1 MLKSRLIFTLL
12 YDNGIFS
19 VSRNFN
25 LQSVGNLNWLKDN
38 YDFESIARS
47 VDELIILNV
56 SRGLHDKLLFFNCI
70 KELSSF
76 SFMPIAVGG
85 NIRTIEDAHALFNSG
100 ADKLVLNTPYFMQ
113 PEFIRELIK
122 IYGTQAIVAS
132 IDFKK
137 NSSGF
142 DVFIN
147 NGSKKTNLN
156 LVETIFYVEKL
167 GAGEIF
173 LTSIDRDGTGQGYD
187 LEALEITYKISKVP
201 IIASGGAD
209 TFDKL
214 TEGIKSNFTDAVS
227 TSHLFNF
234 MGDGLFD
241 AREQMLNE
249 GVKLSRWE
257 FKHDLYD

>member
-12 YDNGIFS
+12 YNNGNFS

-25 LQSVGNLNWLKDN
+25 LQSVGDLNWLKDN

-56 SRGLHDKLLFFNCI
+56 SRSDENKSQFYKCI
-70 KELSSF
+70 EDLSLF

-85 NIRTIEDAHALFNSG
+85 RIRSIEDANTLFNSG
-100 ADKLVLNTPYFMQ
+100 ADKLVLNTSYFTA
-113 PEFIRELIK
+113 PSFIEKLIK
-122 IYGTQAIVAS
+122 IYGMQALVAS

-137 NSSGF
+137 SNTDF

-147 NGSKKTNLN
+147 NGSDKIDLN
-156 LVETIFYVEKL
+156 LQDSISYIEKI

-187 LEALEITYKISKVP
+187 FDALAIVSKSSKVP

-214 TEGIKSNFTDAVS
+214 TEGIMSSFTDAVS

-234 MGDGLFD
+234 MGDGLYD
-241 AREQMLNE
+241 AREQMLKM
-249 GVKLSRWE
+249 GVNLSKWE
-257 FKHDLYD
+257 FKNELYD